1 MLARGG
7 QKTNRYEWP
16 EWVKVGVLFKPAES
30 WYGHGYADMEKFVG
44 MILEVQGWD
53 NYHGTMPCIKHFW
66 MIESGKV
73 GDPNH
78 TLWKPIIYFQNDD
91 GYETHYVQV

>member
-1 MLARGG
+1 MLAREG

-16 EWVKVGVLFKPAES
+16 EWVKVGALFKPVGWDS
-30 WYGHGYADMEKFVG
+30 EKFIG

-66 MIESGKV
+66 MIDSGKV
-73 GDPNH
+73 GHPNH
-78 TLWKPIIYFQNDD
+78 TWWKPIIYFQNDD
-91 GYETHYVQV
+91 GYETQYIQV